1 MFVFHL
7 SLFQFV
13 TAPKPNGGGVPFLH
27 SKYVVV
33 DSNWTAVGSWNLWTR
48 AAFYEMEGEIFVV
61 SSSFASDLEKKFQV
75 EKDAF
80 ATRVKTAAECQRFL
94 PKGCAICTQF
104 GPFFQ
109 S

>member
-1 MFVFHL
+1 M
-7 SLFQFV
+7 
-13 TAPKPNGGGVPFLH
+13 
-27 SKYVVV
+27 VV
-33 DSNWTAVGSWNLWTR
+33 DSSWTAVGSWNLWTR
-48 AAFYEMEGEIFVV
+48 SAFYEMEGEIFVV
-61 SSSFASDLEKKFQV
+61 SSSFASDKETKFHIEK
-75 EKDAF
+75 EAF